1 VRLSWIELR
10 DFRNHAE
17 TRLDVAD
24 GLVVA
29 VGDNGEGK
37 SNLLEGM
44 FYLLGQSSPRVA
56 TDVPLIRHGAENA
69 YVRGEV
75 ETSSGR
81 VLIEVEI
88 RSVGANR
95 IQVNR
100 SAVRRKRDVR
110 RQVRA
115 VFFGP
120 QDLSIVLGDPE
131 ARRRFMEECVLT
143 LWPLRETEAR
153 AYDKTLRQR
162 NRLLK
167 EWEGRGEPAELVVW
181 DAELVASGAAVT
193 SARRDVMTRV
203 EPRASRD
210 FAAIAGYEL
219 EMAYRPSVEVE
230 EGEPV
235 EEAFRDRL
243 VARRS
248 DELIRR
254 TTLVGPHRDELD
266 LAVRE
271 LKARGFASHGEA
283 WAAALSLRTGLAA
296 SVHEELGEPPILLL
310 DDPFSALD
318 PARQRRVSEGLAGRG
333 QAVISVADESHVP
346 DVAGAVWE
354 VRGGEVKM
362 R

>member
-1 VRLSWIELR
+1 MRLSWIELR

-17 TRLDVAD
+17 TRIDVPE

-37 SNLLEGM
+37 SNLLEGI
-44 FYLLGQSSPRVA
+44 FYLLSQSSPRVA
-56 TDVPLIRHGAENA
+56 TDVPLIRHGAQNA

-110 RQVRA
+110 RQVRG

-167 EWEGRGEPAELVVW
+167 DWEGGGEPPELAAWDEELV
-181 DAELVASGAAVT
+181 LHGSAVT
-193 SARRDVMTRV
+193 AGRRAAMSNV
-203 EPRASRD
+203 EPRASDEFRD
-210 FAAIAGYEL
+210 VAGYGL
-219 EMAYRPSVEVE
+219 EVAYRPSV

-235 EEAFRDRL
+235 EEAFRERL
-243 VARRS
+243 LARRG

-271 LKARGFASHGEA
+271 LKARGFASHGES
-283 WAAALSLRTGLAA
+283 WAAALSLRTGLARA
-296 SVHEELGEPPILLL
+296 ATEALGEPPVLVL

-318 PARQRRVSEGLAGRG
+318 PARQRRVAEGLAGRG
-333 QAVISVADESHVP
+333 QTLISVADESHVP
-346 DVAGAVWE
+346 PAATVVWE
-354 VRGGEVKM
+354 VRAGEVKA